1 MNDADRLGMLT
12 WSRITR
18 ISSSRSKP
26 LRRTPMFTKVPLG
39 PFNRFTVASV
49 VHPLALSPSTSEITS
64 PRRMPLSNAGE
75 PSKIRVAV
83 MSPSMEVI
91 WRPSP

>member
-26 LRRTPMFTKVPLG
+26 LRRTPMLTNVPFG
-39 PFNRFTVASV
+39 PFSLSTVASV
-49 VHPLALSPSTSEITS
+49 VQPLVLTPSTSAITS
-64 PRRMPLSNAGE
+64 PRRMPLLNAGE
-75 PSKIRVAV
+75 PSNTRTAV
-83 MSPSMEVI
+83 MSPSM
-91 WRPSP
+91 R